1 MRDLGNTLIV
11 VEHDSDTMLQSDY
24 LVDIGPGA
32 GDLGGEVVAAG
43 TPSEVMA
50 NPNSITG
57 LYLSGK
63 KKIELPKER
72 YKGNGKFIEI
82 KGAEAHNL
90 KKVNAKIPLGTLTL
104 VTGVSGSGKSSLVNE
119 VLYKNL
125 YVKLYKAKRF
135 ILENVR
141 K

>member
-1 MRDLGNTLIV
+1 M
-11 VEHDSDTMLQSDY
+11 
-24 LVDIGPGA
+24 
-32 GDLGGEVVAAG
+32 
-43 TPSEVMA
+43 
-50 NPNSITG
+50 
-57 LYLSGK
+57 
-63 KKIELPKER
+63 
-72 YKGNGKFIEI
+72 
-82 KGAEAHNL
+82 
-90 KKVNAKIPLGTLTL
+90 NAKIPLGTLTL

>member
-63 KKIELPKER
+63 RKLSFLR
-72 YKGNGKFIEI
+72 KGIRVMVNLLRL
-82 KGAEAHNL
+82 KGQRRIIL
-90 KKVNAKIPLGTLTL
+90 K
-104 VTGVSGSGKSSLVNE
+104 
-119 VLYKNL
+119 
-125 YVKLYKAKRF
+125 R
-135 ILENVR
+135 
-141 K
+141 